1 MQVAQCS
8 LALSVEVRPQL
19 VSSYRNLKTA
29 AMKMGTAALA
39 AVKVTPEAVFD
50 KNISAF

>member
-19 VSSYRNLKTA
+19 VSSYRSLKTA
-29 AMKMGTAALA
+29 ATRMGTAVLA
-39 AVKVTPEAVFD
+39 AVKVSPKAMLD
-50 KNISAF
+50 KKKF

>member
-19 VSSYRNLKTA
+19 VSGYHSLKTA
-29 AMKMGTAALA
+29 AMKMGTVALA
-39 AVKVTPEAVFD
+39 AFKVSP
-50 KNISAF
+50 